1 MKNKTFDTTHKCGL
15 LDYLAVLFI
24 VLWSGGGFT
33 YGIFTDWQVP
43 LLPVVLVFLL
53 YRKEKI
59 KPKDFVF
66 PLVLGGLILMQYA
79 MFMGGFH
86 PTAVTTPLCGI
97 ITLLFITKI
106 LRWNFYRVFL
116 NIMSVFAIISLVFW
130 IVDLSPSGHTLLL
143 GLSDTLPQLGWDNLK
158 NLETNS
164 ARLSNTLYFYRLDYI
179 IEGLPANSGPFWE
192 HGRFA
197 FFLVIA
203 LFLSIINEKK
213 FISVRNIILLLTLIT
228 TFSTA
233 GYIAMVTMGVCLML
247 VRNGISWKTILLSV
261 GMYFVIIYISQL
273 DFMTEKIHDDALDMD
288 NTQSRFG
295 AMAYH
300 FLQISR
306 SPWIGF
312 GPFVSKV
319 FGEIEMSPN
328 GLTDLMRY
336 WGIPMALYMFYLI
349 YRSARNF
356 MPQAEHRFFTGL
368 AFFLTVI
375 PVAFPQT
382 IMTSPFFY
390 FIYFMAFER
399 LSPTQNNTT
408 YDNKNWRIKPL
419 HVS

>member
-66 PLVLGGLILMQYA
+66 PIVLGGLILMQYA

-143 GLSDTLPQLGWDNLK
+143 GLSDSLPQLGWDNIK
-158 NLETNS
+158 EVENNS
-164 ARLSNTLYFYRLDYI
+164 AMLSNTIYLYRVDYEI
-179 IEGLPANSGPFWE
+179 DPLPINAGPFWE

-197 FFLVIA
+197 FFIVIA
-203 LFLSIINEKK
+203 LFLSIVNEKK

-233 GYIAMVTMGVCLML
+233 GYLAMVTMGACLTL

-273 DFMTEKIHDDALDMD
+273 DFMTEKIQDNALALDD
-288 NTQSRFG
+288 TQSRFG
-295 AMAYH
+295 AMVYH

-312 GPFVSKV
+312 GPFVSTV

-375 PVAFPQT
+375 SVAFPQT

-390 FIYFMAFER
+390 FVYFMSFER
-399 LSPTQNNTT
+399 LSPTPNNTT
-408 YDNKNWRIKPL
+408 HDNKNRRFKPL
-419 HVS
+419 HIS

>member
-1 MKNKTFDTTHKCGL
+1 MKDKTFSTTHACGL
-15 LDYLAVLFI
+15 FDYLAVLFI

-33 YGIFTDWQVP
+33 YGIFTAWQVS
-43 LLPVVLVFLL
+43 LLPLALVIVL

-59 KPKDFVF
+59 TSRDFVF
-66 PLVLGGLILMQYA
+66 PFILGGLMLLQYS

-86 PTAVTTPLCGI
+86 PTAITTPICGI
-97 ITLLFITKI
+97 ITLLLITKI
-106 LRWNFYRVFL
+106 LRWNFYKVFL
-116 NIMSVFAIISLVFW
+116 NIMLVFAIISLGFW
-130 IVDLSPSGHTLLL
+130 LVDFSPFGHTLLL
-143 GLSDTLPQLGWDNLK
+143 GLSDALPQLGWDNIK
-158 NLETNS
+158 EVENNS
-164 ARLSNTLYFYRLDYI
+164 AMLSNTLYFYRVDYEI
-179 IEGLPANSGPFWE
+179 DPLPINAGPFWE

-203 LFLSIINEKK
+203 LFLSIVSEKK
-213 FISVRNIILLLTLIT
+213 FYSIRNIILLVTLIT

-247 VRNGISWKTILLSV
+247 VRNGISWKTILLAI

-273 DFMTEKIHDDALDMD
+273 DFMTEKIRDNALDID

-349 YRSARNF
+349 YRSARNL
-356 MPQAEHRFFTGL
+356 MPQAEHRFFIGL

-375 PVAFPQT
+375 SVSFPQT

-399 LSPTQNNTT
+399 LSSKQNNTT